1 MNCFV
6 ITLKSDKPRYN
17 RVLKIQ
23 KTSNFDIKIMDAI
36 DGKTISKN
44 FLNFLLQNNAI
55 NKQIIKKFTKGT
67 IGCYLSHMKTWT
79 TIRNNNFN
87 HTIILEDDFK
97 LANNFQE
104 KINLV
109 IEELPEDYDICYFFY
124 HPYSK
129 KYYKNFNKF
138 EIYGKKYIRRQVPT
152 WGLVG
157 YMVSLEGAKK
167 LIDKCHT
174 MSGHIDN
181 QISIDEDFPQHV
193 LVNTFRLYIPYYLKS
208 AFSLSISEKNE
219 YKFLIHAMLYNFQQ
233 KNSNFGRKYF
243 KREYDYRIKK
253 NSLKRQFHMQ
263 STSFE
268 SPLVLYN
275 SYKNCHKSVEN
286 NYAPF
291 VNSYLDYNS
300 KTKQN
305 IHIRFTENMVGLFN
319 STYDTDVDQD
329 ESQEMGSVS

>member
-79 TIRNNNFN
+79 NIRKHNFN

-174 MSGHIDN
+174 MTGHIDN
-181 QISIDEDFPQHV
+181 QISRLILLGQFNAFHSKEQ
-193 LVNTFRLYIPYYLKS
+193 LVDTVGSCL
-208 AFSLSISEKNE
+208 
-219 YKFLIHAMLYNFQQ
+219 
-233 KNSNFGRKYF
+233 
-243 KREYDYRIKK
+243 
-253 NSLKRQFHMQ
+253 
-263 STSFE
+263 
-268 SPLVLYN
+268 
-275 SYKNCHKSVEN
+275 YKNPNDIIFDSNTNKGG
-286 NYAPF
+286 F
-291 VNSYLDYNS
+291 F
-300 KTKQN
+300 K
-305 IHIRFTENMVGLFN
+305 F
-319 STYDTDVDQD
+319 
-329 ESQEMGSVS
+329 